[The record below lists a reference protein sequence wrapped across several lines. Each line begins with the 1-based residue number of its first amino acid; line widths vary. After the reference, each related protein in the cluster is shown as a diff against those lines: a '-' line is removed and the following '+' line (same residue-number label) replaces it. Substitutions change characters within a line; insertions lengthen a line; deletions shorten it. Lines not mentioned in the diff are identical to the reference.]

1 MSLIYKPKEE
11 QTVTL
16 DISSESCKIN
26 IEITE
31 KISLE
36 FSSDCGKFG
45 TDEMLAGYNLK
56 PARLLEVLN
65 AFDDYTDEEL
75 N

>member
-1 MSLIYKPKEE
+1 MSLLYKDKKD

-16 DISSESCKIN
+16 DICSESCSIN
-26 IEITE
+26 IQITE

-45 TDEMLAGYNLK
+45 TDEILAGYNLTLS
-56 PARLLEVLN
+56 RLLEVLN
-65 AFDDYTDEEL
+65 AFDNYTDEEL